1 MAGKLASQKNN
12 SSNASTTEVTSS
24 DQGRTGPAVERRTN
38 DEGDTSSCSS
48 SSSSAC
54 GTSSDSSSVTSAAS
68 ECQDDEEIAL
78 ALQAA
83 EIASRNQIRGRFKSS
98 EDLIHRLFVCISGVA
113 DQLQT
118 NFASDLRAI
127 LKAVFLINASQ
138 VINIYTSRCDV
149 VHRNI
154 MCPCV
159 QTEEEEEPVEEAEEG
174 EEEEEV
180 DSGNSALLDDAWY
193 VNNGSFLTFP
203 GQQLQQETSE
213 EERRSSLPS
222 NVPFRLG
229 QSTPS
234 PDGSPVDD
242 DDGVLQQD
250 HAETD
255 SLDQTPPS
263 SLSQTSSGTPPLTMH
278 RTTTTSYA
286 DSPTTFPLDAQLLTP
301 PAWIPDE
308 SAPHCMSCQSVFT
321 VVRRR
326 HHCRNC
332 GKVFCGKCS
341 SNAVTLPRYGHVKPV
356 RVCNRCFMFHVTHF
370 AVTEASLS

>member
-1 MAGKLASQKNN
+1 
-12 SSNASTTEVTSS
+12 
-24 DQGRTGPAVERRTN
+24 
-38 DEGDTSSCSS
+38 
-48 SSSSAC
+48 
-54 GTSSDSSSVTSAAS
+54 
-68 ECQDDEEIAL
+68 
-78 ALQAA
+78 
-83 EIASRNQIRGRFKSS
+83 
-98 EDLIHRLFVCISGVA
+98 
-113 DQLQT
+113 
-118 NFASDLRAI
+118 
-127 LKAVFLINASQ
+127 
-138 VINIYTSRCDV
+138 
-149 VHRNI
+149 

-263 SLSQTSSGTPPLTMH
+263 SLSQTSSGTPPLK
-278 RTTTTSYA
+278 RIGR
-286 DSPTTFPLDAQLLTP
+286 LT
-301 PAWIPDE
+301 
-308 SAPHCMSCQSVFT
+308 
-321 VVRRR
+321 
-326 HHCRNC
+326 
-332 GKVFCGKCS
+332 G
-341 SNAVTLPRYGHVKPV
+341 
-356 RVCNRCFMFHVTHF
+356 
-370 AVTEASLS
+370 

>member
-1 MAGKLASQKNN
+1 M
-12 SSNASTTEVTSS
+12 
-24 DQGRTGPAVERRTN
+24 
-38 DEGDTSSCSS
+38 
-48 SSSSAC
+48 
-54 GTSSDSSSVTSAAS
+54 
-68 ECQDDEEIAL
+68 
-78 ALQAA
+78 
-83 EIASRNQIRGRFKSS
+83 
-98 EDLIHRLFVCISGVA
+98 
-113 DQLQT
+113 
-118 NFASDLRAI
+118 
-127 LKAVFLINASQ
+127 
-138 VINIYTSRCDV
+138 
-149 VHRNI
+149 
-154 MCPCV
+154 
-159 QTEEEEEPVEEAEEG
+159 EEAEEG
-174 EEEEEV
+174 EEEV
-180 DSGNSALLDDAWY
+180 DGGNSASLLDDAWY
-193 VNNGSFLTFP
+193 VNNSSFLTFP
-203 GQQLQQETSE
+203 GQQFQQETSE

-222 NVPFRLG
+222 NVPFRLS

-242 DDGVLQQD
+242 DDSGLLQQD

-263 SLSQTSSGTPPLTMH
+263 SLSQTSDGTPPLTMH
-278 RTTTTSYA
+278 RATTAPYSTSP
-286 DSPTTFPLDAQLLTP
+286 SSTFPLDGQLSTP

-341 SNAVTLPRYGHVKPV
+341 ANAVPLPRYGHVKPV

>member
-1 MAGKLASQKNN
+1 M
-12 SSNASTTEVTSS
+12 
-24 DQGRTGPAVERRTN
+24 
-38 DEGDTSSCSS
+38 
-48 SSSSAC
+48 
-54 GTSSDSSSVTSAAS
+54 
-68 ECQDDEEIAL
+68 IHHFFF
-78 ALQAA
+78 QA
-83 EIASRNQIRGRFKSS
+83 
-98 EDLIHRLFVCISGVA
+98 
-113 DQLQT
+113 
-118 NFASDLRAI
+118 
-127 LKAVFLINASQ
+127 
-138 VINIYTSRCDV
+138 
-149 VHRNI
+149 
-154 MCPCV
+154 
-159 QTEEEEEPVEEAEEG
+159 EEEEEPVEEAEEG

-203 GQQLQQETSE
+203 GQQLQQDASE

-229 QSTPS
+229 QSTPT

-242 DDGVLQQD
+242 DDSGLLQQD

-263 SLSQTSSGTPPLTMH
+263 SLSQASDGMPPLTMH
-278 RTTTTSYA
+278 RTTTTAYT
-286 DSPTTFPLDAQLLTP
+286 DSSSTFPLDAQLLTP

-341 SNAVTLPRYGHVKPV
+341 SNAVPLPRYGHVKPV

-370 AVTEASLS
+370 TVTEASLS